1 MNQAHRSNR
10 LVILIV
16 QPGRSSQL
24 FKLASQ
30 ANCSAQLYSQ
40 NQELQLSNTQHQDHY
55 QSNIFEFKQR
65 GLCGVSCVSAR
76 ACNPAPKVPLS
87 KTFWLTFKFVPV
99 IQKFS
104 RASQVITCVIQSPTA
119 KPLQSSQACHIISLS
134 LSDDSAEPEVFLANK
149 LVMSIVQKPIDN
161 VQADRSSQLCTQSYS

>member
-16 QPGRSSQL
+16 QPGRSSEL

-40 NQELQLSNTQHQDHY
+40 GKSFNCQTH
-55 QSNIFEFKQR
+55 NIKIIIKATFSIPIFMNKLGLLKRR
-65 GLCGVSCVSAR
+65 GLCGVSCLSAR

-119 KPLQSSQACHIISLS
+119 KPLQSSQACHLISLS
-134 LSDDSAEPEVFLANK
+134 LSDDSAEPEVFLAN
-149 LVMSIVQKPIDN
+149 N
-161 VQADRSSQLCTQSYS
+161 

>member
-40 NQELQLSNTQHQDHY
+40 GKSFNCETHNIKIIIKATFLSPNFH
-55 QSNIFEFKQR
+55 E
-65 GLCGVSCVSAR
+65 
-76 ACNPAPKVPLS
+76 
-87 KTFWLTFKFVPV
+87 
-99 IQKFS
+99 
-104 RASQVITCVIQSPTA
+104 QVGA
-119 KPLQSSQACHIISLS
+119 A
-134 LSDDSAEPEVFLANK
+134 
-149 LVMSIVQKPIDN
+149 
-161 VQADRSSQLCTQSYS
+161 